1 MSDTTSPDLSD
12 ASLPNGSHPSELL
25 AGYVDGS
32 ATVEERAAA
41 ERHLASCA
49 TCAVDVEFARS
60 ARAALLSLPELEAP
74 GLAERGIAA
83 LGRTGDADKPAGVT
97 PISSRS
103 KRVRWDRVAWGAGL
117 AAAAALVV
125 VFSLA
130 VLHAGN
136 NRQTSAAAGAS
147 APATRGPVST
157 QKGLPPIVNNGT
169 DYTPQSLA
177 ALGTQLGQTD
187 FAAARSPGL
196 QPQDA
201 ADVVSA
207 AAILTCLQQ
216 GSGLDASATPR
227 YLEVAEYQGA
237 PAFIGAFVLQPPAG
251 SGSKSHLLLVVVSRD
266 NCQPITVLRQPL

>member
-32 ATVEERAAA
+32 ATTEEREAA
-41 ERHLASCA
+41 ERHLSSCA
-49 TCAVDVEFARS
+49 RCAVDVELARS
-60 ARAALLSLPELEAP
+60 ARVALLSLPELEAP

-83 LGRTGDADKPAGVT
+83 LGKTGDADTLAGVT
-97 PISSRS
+97 PISAAGR
-103 KRVRWDRVAWGAGL
+103 RVRWDRVAWAAGL

-130 VLHAGN
+130 VLHVGN
-136 NRQTSAAAGAS
+136 NRQTSTAAGP
-147 APATRGPVST
+147 APATKGPVST
-157 QKGLPPIVNNGT
+157 QTGLPPIVNKGT

-187 FAAARSPGL
+187 FAPARPPGF
-196 QPQDA
+196 QSQGA

-227 YLEVAEYQGA
+227 YLEVADYQGT
-237 PAFIGAFVLQPPAG
+237 PAFVGAFVLQPPAG
-251 SGSKSHLLLVVVSRD
+251 TGSKSHLLLVVVSRD
-266 NCQPITVLRQPL
+266 GCQPITVLRQPL